1 MIKKKKIKILL
12 LNIGIT
18 FMSILGWTFMA
29 ILAIGTL
36 PIWGLMALGE
46 VLGEACM
53 SWQAD
58 RRYAED
64 MREIE
69 RNKKGGLNEH

>member
-1 MIKKKKIKILL
+1 MAKKKKLKILL
-12 LNIGIT
+12 LSIGIT
-18 FMSILGWTFMA
+18 LMNILGWIFMA

-36 PIWGLMALGE
+36 PIWGAMALGE

-64 MREIE
+64 MKEIE
-69 RNKKGGLNEH
+69 RNKK